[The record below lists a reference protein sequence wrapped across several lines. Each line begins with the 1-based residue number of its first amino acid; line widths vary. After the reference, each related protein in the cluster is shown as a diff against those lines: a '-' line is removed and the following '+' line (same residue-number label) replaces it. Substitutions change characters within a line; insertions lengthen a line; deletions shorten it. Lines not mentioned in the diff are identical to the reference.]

1 MPYLEVVLII
11 LLLMVALCL
20 LLLILRHR
28 FAVQLALSAIRPQPI
43 GYGAVLT
50 QEVNRNHTDPALMDL
65 KYEKL
70 FLKNKRGQELTARLY
85 LTPSQT
91 DRYIL
96 FEHAYN
102 YPWVGALKYLPMML
116 DLGFNVLVPDHQAQG
131 ESQGDFITFG
141 ALESDDSL
149 EWLGEIRRY
158 AQLSGFERAR
168 IGVMGESMG
177 AVTALLTMAK
187 ANSPSVRMED
197 KPLFCVADC
206 PFSNFDSIM
215 TAQALKRGG
224 KNAVR
229 LLPLVKS
236 IILSR
241 SGADMD
247 EVDAVKAAAAIRV
260 PVLLFHGTDD
270 PLVPVSMSQEIAAA
284 NPNITLCLVKGAK
297 HMNCYST
304 DPEEYRRQF
313 VELLKQV
320 PFENE
325 TAEEFAV
332 YL

>member
-1 MPYLEVVLII
+1 MPDLQIIVVLILI
-11 LLLMVALCL
+11 VVL
-20 LLLILRHR
+20 LLLALLLRHQV
-28 FAVQLALSAIRPQPI
+28 AVKLALSAIRPKPI
-43 GYGAVLT
+43 SYGAVLT
-50 QEVNRNHTDPALMDL
+50 QEVNRNHVDPALMDL

-70 FLKNKRGQELTARLY
+70 FLKNKREQELTARLY
-85 LTPSQT
+85 LAPSQT

-96 FEHAYN
+96 FLHAYN
-102 YPWVGALKYLPMML
+102 YPWVGVLKYLPML
-116 DLGFNVLVPDHQAQG
+116 RDLGFNILVPDQQAQG

-187 ANSPSVRMED
+187 ANSPSVKMED

-206 PFSNFDSIM
+206 PFSNFDSLM
-215 TAQALKRGG
+215 ELRAEKHGG
-224 KNAVR
+224 KNALR

-236 IILSR
+236 IIKSR

-247 EVDAVKAAAAIRV
+247 EVNTVKAAAAIRV

-270 PLVPVSMSQEIAAA
+270 PLVPASMSQEIAAA
-284 NPNITLCLVKGAK
+284 NPNIKLCLIEGAK
-297 HMNCYST
+297 HINCYAT
-304 DPEEYRRQF
+304 DPKEYRRQF

-320 PFENE
+320 QFENE
-325 TAEEFAV
+325 TSEEFAV